1 MSGVLDDGAALSRFD
16 PAGMLEQV
24 ATLPAQIRD
33 GWARTRSL
41 ELSDA
46 HRGAEAIAV
55 LGMGGSAIGADL
67 VRGIFSGALRV
78 PLATVRDYEL
88 PAWVDPRTLCVA
100 ASYSGATEET
110 ISAFT
115 QALER
120 RCPVAVITTGGL
132 LGDVARRAKLPLLDF
147 PGGGQPRAAV
157 GYSVL
162 LLAGLLE
169 RAGLLTLD
177 ERQVEEAA
185 RACEVVLKTCS
196 AEVVTEQ
203 NPAKQ
208 LAWSLVD
215 RLPVVCG
222 SGLLAAV
229 ARRWKTQLNE
239 NAKTTAIADELP
251 EATHNSVVGYGGPEA
266 LRERMFFVFL
276 AGPADHPR
284 NGLRATLAA
293 DALASVQVSHQTVPV
308 AGDSALA
315 QAMAAVCLGD
325 LVSVYLAFLYGLD
338 PSPVEPIARIKA
350 RLTVAEE
357 EPDD

>member
-1 MSGVLDDGAALSRFD
+1 MSGVLDDGAALARFD
-16 PAGMLEQV
+16 PQGMLEAV

-33 GWARTRSL
+33 GWARTRDL
-41 ELSDA
+41 EFGAS
-46 HRGAEAIAV
+46 HREAQSVAV
-55 LGMGGSAIGADL
+55 LGMGGSAVGADL
-67 VRGIFSGALRV
+67 VRGVFSGELRV
-78 PLATVRDYEL
+78 PLVTVRDYEL
-88 PAWVDPRTLCVA
+88 PAWVGPSTLALA

-110 ISAFT
+110 VTCFAE
-115 QALER
+115 ALER
-120 RCPVAVITTGGL
+120 KCPVAVITTGGP
-132 LGDVARRAKLPLLDF
+132 LGEVARQAKLPLLEF

-169 RAGLLTLD
+169 KAGLLAAEETD
-177 ERQVEEAA
+177 VEEAA
-185 RACEVVLKTCS
+185 RASEVVLKTCGPK
-196 AEVVTEQ
+196 VVTEQ

-215 RLPVVCG
+215 RLPVICG
-222 SGLLAAV
+222 SGALAPV

-239 NAKTTAIADELP
+239 NAKTIAVADELP
-251 EATHNSVVGYGGPEA
+251 ELTHNSVVGFGGPEA

-284 NGLRATLAA
+284 NSLRAALAA

-308 AGDSALA
+308 AGESRLA
-315 QAMAAVCLGD
+315 QAMAAVTLGD

-338 PSPVEPIARIKA
+338 PSPVEAIGRIKA
-350 RLTVAEE
+350 RLSPVEE
-357 EPDD
+357 DPDD